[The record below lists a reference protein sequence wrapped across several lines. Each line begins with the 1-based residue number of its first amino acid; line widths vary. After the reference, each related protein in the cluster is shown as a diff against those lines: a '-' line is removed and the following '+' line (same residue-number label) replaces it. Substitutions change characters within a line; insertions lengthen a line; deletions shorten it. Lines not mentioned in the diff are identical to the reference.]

1 MRLRAWRGRQ
11 YSPVLALVILVGCGG
26 GTEGRD
32 TYTLY
37 RSGIKDP
44 SHRVHIATFDS
55 EKGQEYNDKNCEL
68 AQHLFQSQPRVTTKF
83 WCERGRYHR

>member
-1 MRLRAWRGRQ
+1 MRVRASRGWQ
-11 YSPVLALVILVGCGG
+11 YSPVLALLILAGCGG

-44 SHRVHIATFDS
+44 AHRVHIATFDS
-55 EKGQEYNDKNCEL
+55 EKGVEYNDKNCEL
-68 AQHLFQSQPRVTTKF
+68 AQHLFQSQPQVTTKF